1 MPLAWIGL
9 GSNLANDSGDSRQI
23 LREAVQTLRQ
33 LGTLQVSAL
42 YASAPMGPQDQPD
55 YLNAVV
61 CVDTELLPY
70 ALLAY
75 LQAMEQAAGRQRL
88 RRWGERTLDLDIL
101 LMQGVQMDAPQLVIP
116 HAGLMQRSFVVQ
128 PMLEVQADL
137 QLDGVYL
144 RDLAVAQAA
153 DGIRLVARGDW
164 ANAPLLD

>member
-70 ALLAY
+70 ELLAY

-88 RRWGERTLDLDIL
+88 RHWGERTLDLDIL
-101 LMQGVQMDAPQLVIP
+101 LMQDVQMDAPELVIP
-116 HAGLMQRSFVVQ
+116 HVGLMQRSFVVQ
-128 PMLEVQADL
+128 PMLDVQADI
-137 QLDGVYL
+137 QLNGVYL
-144 RDLAVAQAA
+144 RDLAIAQAS
-153 DGIRLVARGDW
+153 DGIRLVARSDW